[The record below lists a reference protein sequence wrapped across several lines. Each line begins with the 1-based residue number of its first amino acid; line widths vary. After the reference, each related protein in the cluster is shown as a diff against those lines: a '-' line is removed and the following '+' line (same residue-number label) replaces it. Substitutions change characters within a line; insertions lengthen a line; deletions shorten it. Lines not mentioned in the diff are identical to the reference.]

1 MTEEKKTTLFNDIGE
16 METIKKV
23 HKIFY
28 DKIYSHNWIGKF
40 FLGIPQEVIETQ
52 QTDFMAQS
60 FGGPKMYLGKFPVAA
75 HKHMLITDELFEL
88 RKKMLEESLI
98 EANVSLENRER
109 WLKIDS
115 SFRGGIVK
123 KSIGDCEKR
132 FNSDEIQS
140 FDEPMSYKKAGN
152 L

>member
-1 MTEEKKTTLFNDIGE
+1 MTDEKKRSFFDEIGG

-28 DKIYSHNWIGKF
+28 DKIYAHNWIGKF
-40 FLGIPQEVIETQ
+40 FVEISQEVIENQ
-52 QTDFMAQS
+52 QTDFIAQS
-60 FGGPKMYLGKFPVAA
+60 FGGPKMYMGKFPVAA

-88 RKKMLEESLI
+88 RKRMLEEALI
-98 EANVSLENRER
+98 EASVSLENREK

-115 SFRGGIVK
+115 SFRNGIVK
-123 KSIGDCEKR
+123 RSIADCEKR
-132 FNSDEIQS
+132 FNTDEIQI
-140 FDEPMSYKKAGN
+140 FDEPINYKKAGN